1 MRRLLALCMM
11 IAAGCVLMAQ
21 PVSQFAADYYPA
33 VCTGDMPA
41 DFARYGGTKVK
52 TNEAAYHALFTSG
65 ELLFGTPMNAYV
77 EAVAERLLESWPE
90 LRGQLRFY
98 ILRSPEVNA
107 AAYENGMVVVNTG
120 LLAQLQ
126 NESEL
131 AFILAHE
138 IVHIQEGHIQAER
151 EAAKKERRATRQS
164 LPDVLVTSQYRS
176 REHETEADRLAF
188 QRFFAQTA
196 YSYEALDGVFDV
208 LQYSYLPFDEI
219 PFDRRFVE
227 AACYHFPDDYFLAA
241 VTPVRARE
249 DYADTLSS
257 HPNLLKRREWI
268 RRQVAVAD
276 NSGRSTFLQPEALF
290 REMRDRARFEC
301 IDSWLTQHKYT
312 DAFYNS
318 YVMLRQYPENL
329 FLHRALYMSLYGVAC
344 QKNSDGFD
352 EAVPPSKEV
361 EGEKQQVCHFLRKAR
376 LAELELLALRFA
388 WQAHLRNPQD
398 AFAVEVVDHIM
409 RQLTE
414 DNLLVYAK
422 FSDYPMDWI
431 PSPVEQAERQNE
443 TAVAGSKYDRLK
455 QGSATRSKVM
465 PAENFTTRNFM
476 LADLRQ
482 NPAFWNH
489 VDSVKG
495 VMEDEASLK
504 ALNTLRNAELRK
516 PMMVW
521 NPLYFKLKLGGRNY
535 LPQGD
540 KLEKTILKSCKR
552 LKINLCN
559 MDKDSLMLAS
569 AESYN
574 HYCKLQRWH
583 TDYLNAAGNTMALYQ
598 SCGIGE
604 ACAAA
609 GSDHFCVAY
618 AYSHPEH
625 FIFRYMWLPFISAV
639 LVPLASPVAA
649 AHFFA
654 FDYETKAQ
662 FAVID
667 VKTSKILYSSSLD
680 ADAEQTDAYLHD
692 FIYQSLHDV
701 KYMGK

>member
-1 MRRLLALCMM
+1 MVVGCALLA
-11 IAAGCVLMAQ
+11 Q
-21 PVSQFAADYYPA
+21 PLPQFAADYHPA
-33 VCTGDMPA
+33 VCTGAVPSD
-41 DFARYGGTKVK
+41 VK
-52 TNEAAYHALFTSG
+52 TYCSGRVKSGDAEYKALFTSG
-65 ELLFGTPMNAYV
+65 ALLFGTPMNAYV
-77 EAVAERLLESWPE
+77 EAVADRLLEPYPE
-90 LRGQLRFY
+90 LRGRLRFY
-98 ILRSPEVNA
+98 VFRSPNVNA

-151 EAAKKERRATRQS
+151 EAAKKERRTSRQT
-164 LPDVLVTSQYRS
+164 LPDAAVTTQYRS

-188 QRFFAQTA
+188 ERFFAKTR

-227 AACYHFPDDYFLAA
+227 AACYHFPDEYFLSA

-276 NSGRSTFLQPEALF
+276 NSGRSEFLQPEALF
-290 REMRDRARFEC
+290 REIRDRARFEC
-301 IDSWLTQHKYT
+301 IDSWLTLHQYA
-312 DAFYNS
+312 DAIYNT
-318 YVMLRQYPENL
+318 YVMLQLYPDNQ
-329 FLHRALYMSLYGVAC
+329 FLHRALYMALYGVAG

-352 EAVPPSKEV
+352 ESVPVSKEV
-361 EGEKQQVCHFLRKAR
+361 EGEKQQLCHFLRKAKT
-376 LAELELLALRFA
+376 AELELLALRFA

-398 AFAVEVVDHIM
+398 TFNRLV
-409 RQLTE
+409 L
-414 DNLLVYAK
+414 DNLLGRMKEEGLLDYTK
-422 FSDYPMDWI
+422 YCDYPMDYI
-431 PSPVEQAERQNE
+431 PSPVEQAERQNDE
-443 TAVAGSKYDRLK
+443 AAPGNKYDRLK
-455 QGSATRSKVM
+455 QGSAARSKVQ
-465 PAENFTTRNFM
+465 PSEKFTTRNYM

-482 NPAFWNH
+482 NPAFWNY
-489 VDSVKG
+489 VESVKG
-495 VMEDEASLK
+495 AVEDDE
-504 ALNTLRNAELRK
+504 TLGVLTSVRNAELRK
-516 PMMVW
+516 PMAVW
-521 NPLYFKLKLGGRNY
+521 NPLYFKLKLGGQNY
-535 LPQGD
+535 LPKGD
-540 KLEKTILKSCKR
+540 KLEKTILRSCKR
-552 LKINLCN
+552 LKINVSSIE
-559 MDKDSLMLAS
+559 KDSLVLAS

-574 HYCKLQRWH
+574 HYCKLQRWQF
-583 TDYLNAAGNTMALYQ
+583 DYLKSDGKEVLYQ
-598 SCGIGE
+598 SFGIGA
-604 ACAAA
+604 ACAAV
-609 GSDHFCVAY
+609 GTDHFCMVH

-654 FDYETKAQ
+654 FGYETKAW
-662 FAVID
+662 FSIMDA
-667 VKTSKILYSSSLD
+667 KTSKVLYSSSLD
-680 ADAEQTDAYLHD
+680 ASAEQTDAYLHD

-701 KYMGK
+701 KHIGK

>member
-1 MRRLLALCMM
+1 MRRFLALCMM

-21 PVSQFAADYYPA
+21 PVSQFAADYHPA
-33 VCTGDMPA
+33 VCTGGMPA

-77 EAVAERLLESWPE
+77 EAVAERLLEPWPE

-151 EAAKKERRATRQS
+151 EAAKKERRATRQT

-188 QRFFAQTA
+188 QRFFAKTA

-227 AACYHFPDDYFLAA
+227 AACFHISDDYFLAA

-249 DYADTLSS
+249 NYADTLSS
-257 HPNLLKRREWI
+257 HPNLQKRREWV
-268 RRQVAVAD
+268 RRQVANAD
-276 NSGRSTFLQPEALF
+276 NSGRSEFLQPESLF
-290 REMRDRARFEC
+290 REIRDMARFEC
-301 IDSWLTQHKYT
+301 IDIWLTLHRYA

-318 YVMLRQYPENL
+318 YVMLLQYPDNL

-361 EGEKQQVCHFLRKAR
+361 EGEKQQVCYFLRKAR
-376 LAELELLALRFA
+376 LVELELLALRFA

-409 RQLTE
+409 RQMTE
-414 DNLLVYAK
+414 DNQLAYAK
-422 FSDYPMDWI
+422 YSDYPMDWI
-431 PSPVEQAERQNE
+431 PSPVEQAEQQNE
-443 TAVAGSKYDRLK
+443 AAAAGNKYDRLK
-455 QGSATRSKVM
+455 QGSATRSKVV

-482 NPAFWNH
+482 DPAFWNH
-489 VDSVKG
+489 VDSVRG

-504 ALNTLRNAELRK
+504 ALNTLHNAELRK

-521 NPLYFKLKLGGRNY
+521 NPFYFKLKLGGRNY

-540 KLEKTILKSCKR
+540 KLEKTIMRSCKR
-552 LKINLCN
+552 LKINIP
-559 MDKDSLMLAS
+559 DIEKDSLLLSS

-583 TDYLNAAGNTMALYQ
+583 ADYLNAAGNTMALYQ
-598 SCGIGE
+598 SCGIGD

-609 GSDHFCVAY
+609 GTDHFCVVY

-692 FIYQSLHDV
+692 FIYQSLHDI
-701 KYMGK
+701 KFIGK

>member
-1 MRRLLALCMM
+1 MM
-11 IAAGCVLMAQ
+11 VTGCVLMAQ
-21 PVSQFAADYYPA
+21 PVSQFVANYQPA
-33 VCTGDMPA
+33 VCTGDVPA
-41 DFARYGGTKVK
+41 DFVRYCGEKVK
-52 TNEAAYHALFTSG
+52 KEETAYHALFTSG

-77 EAVAERLLESWPE
+77 EAVAERLLEPYPE
-90 LRGQLRFY
+90 LRRQLRFY
-98 ILRSPEVNA
+98 VLRSPEVNA

-151 EAAKKERRATRQS
+151 EAAKKERRATRQT
-164 LPDVLVTSQYRS
+164 LPDFVVTTQYRS

-188 QRFFAQTA
+188 QRFFSKTD

-268 RRQVAVAD
+268 RRQVTAAD
-276 NSGRSTFLQPEALF
+276 NSGRSIFLQPEALF
-290 REMRDRARFEC
+290 REVRDMARFEC
-301 IDSWLTQHKYT
+301 IDSWLTHHRYA

-318 YVMLRQYPENL
+318 YVMLRQYPDNL
-329 FLHRALYMSLYGVAC
+329 FLQRALYMSLYGVSC
-344 QKNSDGFD
+344 QKNTDAFD
-352 EAVPPSKEV
+352 DAVPPSKEV
-361 EGEKQQVCHFLRKAR
+361 EGEKQQVCYFLRKAKV
-376 LAELELLALRFA
+376 AELELLALRFA
-388 WQAHLRNPQD
+388 WQTHLRHPQD
-398 AFAVEVVDHIM
+398 AFSLAVTDKLL
-409 RQLTE
+409 RQLNE
-414 DNLLVYAK
+414 DNMLAYNK
-422 FSDYPMDWI
+422 FSDYPMDYI
-431 PSPVEQAERQNE
+431 PSPVEQAEQQTE
-443 TAVAGSKYDRLK
+443 EAVSGNKYDRLK
-455 QGSATRSKVM
+455 QGSANRTKVL
-465 PAENFTTRNFM
+465 PSENFTTRNYM

-489 VDSVKG
+489 VDSLKG
-495 VMEDEASLK
+495 AIEDEASLN
-504 ALNTLRNAELRK
+504 AFHTVRNSELQK
-516 PMMVW
+516 PMLVW
-521 NPLYFKLKLGGRNY
+521 NPLYFKLKLGGKNY

-540 KLEKTILKSCKR
+540 KLEKTILKNCKH
-552 LKINLCN
+552 LKINVSDAN
-559 MDKDSLMLAS
+559 RETMMTES

-574 HYCKLQRWH
+574 HYCKLQRWYA
-583 TDYLNAAGNTMALYQ
+583 DYLNAAGSSMALYQ

-604 ACAAA
+604 ACAAV
-609 GSDHFCVAY
+609 GTSHLCVVY

-639 LVPLASPVAA
+639 LVPLASPIAA

-662 FAVID
+662 FAVMD
-667 VKTSKILYSSSLD
+667 VETSKILYSSSLD

-701 KYMGK
+701 KHIGGK